1 MPESSEDAK
10 AILAQM
16 RLRAENKVCFDCSN
30 KNPSWCSVTHAI
42 FLCMECCGRHRGYGV
57 HISFMKS
64 AELDT
69 WKPEEGYRM
78 QFGGNGKAREYFKQ
92 HGILDAKNKY
102 TTTAAQMYKK
112 RLDKLVAGDHSSD
125 WKSVEMPRSD
135 SSVSPTSPAGPT
147 SEFVPASPLTEDRPE
162 PQVVALSSVSTI
174 GKKPAAKPP
183 AKKKGL
189 GGLAVKVDDVKEIA
203 ANAPVPKELLA
214 DPAAEEKAKA
224 SSSTTASNATT
235 STYGGG
241 GGGSGG
247 GSAPSGLVAPPA
259 SRGKFYGISSDSLQQ
274 QQSSSGGGGG
284 ASSYSDNSRQYAA
297 RAGPDYG
304 GVGSHPMSR
313 EEIEEANST
322 SGIAEA
328 LWQVSDA
335 WSSLKEKA
343 ARKQESMGNKIKGFL
358 DEL

>member
-1 MPESSEDAK
+1 MDAPIVPRMPESSDDAK
-10 AILAQM
+10 AILSQM
-16 RLRAENKVCFDCSN
+16 RQRAENKMCFDCAN

-42 FLCMECCGRHRGYGV
+42 FLCMDCCGRHRGYGV

-64 AELDT
+64 SELDT

-78 QFGGNGKAREYFKQ
+78 QFGGNGRAREFFKQ

-112 RLDKLVAGDHSSD
+112 RLDKLAVGDSSSE
-125 WKSVEMPRSD
+125 WKAVELPRSD
-135 SSVSPTSPAGPT
+135 SSGSPTTPVAVT
-147 SEFVPASPLTEDRPE
+147 SEFVPASPLAEEKPE

-174 GKKPAAKPP
+174 GKKPAAKP

-189 GGLAVKVDDVKEIA
+189 GGLAVKTDEVKEIS

-214 DPAAEEKAKA
+214 DDTGAEKKSANATPTATAGTSSGNGSGGA
-224 SSSTTASNATT
+224 SSSV
-235 STYGGG
+235 
-241 GGGSGG
+241 
-247 GSAPSGLVAPPA
+247 PGLVAPPA

-274 QQSSSGGGGG
+274 PII
-284 ASSYSDNSRQYAA
+284 ASAAVSYGEKQYP

-304 GVGSHPMSR
+304 GIGSQPMTR
-313 EEIEEANST
+313 EEVEEANST
-322 SGIAEA
+322 SGLTEA
-328 LWQVSDA
+328 VWQLKDA

-343 ARKQESMGNKIKGFL
+343 ARKQDSVGATIKGFL